1 MNWGNNNFQQLA
13 ESFGERKFVYI
24 VFCDVS
30 DSTELAKKL
39 EPEIYGLIMYQLE
52 QCVRNVLKD
61 KSFGGEYVKSLGDGF
76 LAAFGYSEIKEN
88 QAYQVLKA
96 ILIIQQEIDVF
107 ITENALQDL
116 HLSVHIGVHAGTCII
131 TNIQDGHRDYLGD
144 PVNIAKKICD
154 FAEAGEIAI
163 SETAFGRARDKFL
176 TSTSQ
181 AIKIPG
187 QSTKFVV
194 SKVVGE
200 KSLTENFLEQRGSFS
215 GRGKEMTWLKDML
228 ISKSKSQIVML
239 QSEAGL
245 GKSRLIREFSS
256 QLAHEGFSIH
266 LGQCEAEFVNRTYKV
281 FDQIIYS
288 IFKSEYGMTPAAA
301 LRLSSAL
308 PEPILDLA
316 QLIDSRL
323 QNKENISVSTN
334 DFEKIVFEAF
344 KIISEH
350 NLIIIDDW
358 QWVDNASQQIIET
371 LLKAD
376 LGHIKI
382 ILATRQRDAVFEEMN
397 NVAVLE
403 LKPLGNDEIEELV
416 SSLLPGYDP
425 FVLEHMIDYSGGNPL
440 YLEELCH
447 GYRDTPLEV
456 EELSGG
462 AWLTALINARF
473 EKLPD
478 HLSKIIKTSTV
489 IGHLIPEWI
498 LRDILE
504 TDIDSEKLEAL
515 RKADFI
521 YPSETP
527 GQLRFK
533 HAITRE
539 VLYQQ
544 VGLKERVELHT
555 KVISCL
561 HNNAAKNDETEPYDQ
576 LAYHYGQSG
585 NAAKAIHYSKIAGDE
600 ALKISALDRAQSHF
614 RNALEFSEKIGI
626 PLKSQL
632 PYVKKFGLASVSD
645 PAKQQTSLLQLLSQ
659 QASHQ
664 EDPETIA
671 WTEYWFGNHLYGL
684 GVPRESVAHLHT
696 AYEKAVEIKNE
707 KLSNQIIANLG
718 QGYASAC
725 EYEKALKYLDQAID
739 LKQNNDKR
747 KIRKGGLVYALS
759 CKGFLLGEQGHYHE
773 AEACFGEA
781 AEILGEDYP
790 QIMTSIYAQQGCSNL
805 WNGESERA
813 HDLVKKGME
822 LAHGIHARYNYCQCV
837 FMDALL
843 NYQKTGLSQYLDKMI
858 EATNWLWLEGIGQNL
873 SLNFTNIAE
882 CFVKLK
888 DWPNARKYIAG
899 ALLRARK
906 GDRRCES
913 QAYCVLAT
921 LAMAG
926 QANYKPQTYI
936 DLAYQSAHARKSV
949 RELKNTQ
956 QFEQEFC

>member
-1 MNWGNNNFQQLA
+1 MDWGNNNFLELA
-13 ESFGERKFVYI
+13 QSFGERKFAYI

-30 DSTELAKKL
+30 GSTELAKKL

-52 QCVRNVLKD
+52 HCVRDVLKD
-61 KSFGGEYVKSLGDGF
+61 ESFGGEYIKSLGDGF
-76 LAAFGYSEIKEN
+76 LAAFGYPQIKEN
-88 QAYQVLKA
+88 QAYRVVKA
-96 ILIIQQEIDVF
+96 MLLIQQKINFFV
-107 ITENALQDL
+107 TENALQNL
-116 HLSVHIGVHAGTCII
+116 NLKVHIGVHAGICLI
-131 TNIQDGHRDYLGD
+131 TNFLDGHRDYLGD
-144 PVNIAKKICD
+144 PVNIAKKISD

-163 SETAFGRARDKFL
+163 SDTAFGRARNRFL
-176 TSTSQ
+176 ISASQ
-181 AIKIPG
+181 AIRIPG
-187 QSTKFVV
+187 QSNKIVV
-194 SKVVGE
+194 SKVIAE
-200 KSLTENFLEQRGSFS
+200 KSSIENVFEQHSTFS
-215 GRGKEMTWLKDML
+215 GREKEMTWLRDSL
-228 ISKSKSQIVML
+228 ISKSDCQIVMI

-256 QLAHEGFSIH
+256 QLAPEGFSVHI
-266 LGQCEAEFVNRTYKV
+266 GQCEAEFVTSSYKV

-288 IFKSEYGMTPAAA
+288 IFKSEYGTTPAEAP
-301 LRLSSAL
+301 RLSSAL
-308 PEPILDLA
+308 PAPLLDLA
-316 QLIDSRL
+316 ELVDSRL
-323 QNKENISVSTN
+323 KNKEVVGRHKT
-334 DFEKIVFEAF
+334 DFEQIVLAAF
-344 KIISEH
+344 RIISEQ

-358 QWVDNASQQIIET
+358 QWVDNASQQILET

-376 LGHIKI
+376 LGHLKI
-382 ILATRQRDAVFEEMN
+382 ILATRERDAVFEEMN
-397 NVAVLE
+397 NIRVLS
-403 LKPLGNDEIEELV
+403 LKPLLNDDIEELV
-416 SSLLPGYDP
+416 RILLPGYDP
-425 FVLEHMIDYSGGNPL
+425 YVLEQVIDYSGGNPL

-447 GYRDTPLEV
+447 GYRDTLSGI
-456 EELSGG
+456 EELSKG
-462 AWLTALINARF
+462 AWLNALINARY

-489 IGHLIPEWI
+489 IGHLIPERI
-498 LRDILE
+498 LKDILG

-533 HAITRE
+533 HAITRDI
-539 VLYQQ
+539 LYQQ
-544 VGLKERVELHT
+544 VGLKERVRLHN

-561 HNNAAKNDETEPYDQ
+561 HNHAATNNEKEPHDQ

-600 ALKISALDRAQSHF
+600 ALKISALDRAQNHF
-614 RNALEFSEKIGI
+614 RNALEYSEKIGI

-632 PYVKKFGLASVSD
+632 PYVKKYGLASVSD

-671 WTEYWFGNHLYGL
+671 WTEYWLGNHLYGL
-684 GVPRESVAHLHT
+684 GVPRKSVIHLHT
-696 AYEKAVEIKNE
+696 AYEKAVEIKDE
-707 KLSNQIIANLG
+707 KLSTQIIANLG

-725 EYEKALKYLDQAID
+725 EYEKALNYLDQAID
-739 LKQNNDKR
+739 LKLKKHKG
-747 KIRKGGLVYALS
+747 KIRKGGLVYAMS
-759 CKGFLLGEQGHYHE
+759 CKGFVLGEQGHYHE
-773 AEACFGEA
+773 AEACFGKA

-790 QIMTSIYAQQGCSNL
+790 QILTSIYSQQGCSNL
-805 WNGESERA
+805 WNGEFERA
-813 HDLVKKGME
+813 HDLVKKGMG

-837 FMDALL
+837 FMDAFL
-843 NYQKTGLSQYLDKMI
+843 NYRKNGSSQYLEKMI
-858 EATNWLWLEGIGQNL
+858 ESTNWLWLEGIGQNL

-882 CFVKLK
+882 CFANLQ

-906 GDRRCES
+906 GDRLCES

-956 QFEQEFC
+956 RFEQEFC